1 MFLLPCC
8 SETRPG
14 KAAES
19 TTFFSSSLAKRG
31 AEEEACSGDWVRVVR
46 PTVTPATKHKHRM
59 SDSLF
64 GINAEF
70 FHGPIDYAHPKLADV
85 CVEELGCAV
94 IRWPGGTG
102 ANGYNI
108 FDEKLDEETMVIGG
122 KEIAMENVKFKQIN
136 ECIAR
141 SKTDGKY
148 KVKDFGTFNNRCNG
162 KIAVSL
168 VLNVCTRDETH
179 TRAVCERLKQE
190 NVNVA
195 FCEIGNEVYFPQYA
209 QFIDAVEE
217 YAERC
222 DKHAKMAK
230 FFTPSVRLGWWR
242 AARFGQTKVF

>member
-1 MFLLPCC
+1 MFLRVLFITATRRDWRNTTNETKDNVENIPYYSKNTIQSRLIFRPRLFLYNYSFAAAAMFILPCC

-14 KAAES
+14 KAAAT

-59 SDSLF
+59 SDALF

-108 FDEKLDEETMVIGG
+108 FDEKLDEAYDGYLSVWIGMVRDGTGDQFKWEDTCEDQGG
-122 KEIAMENVKFKQIN
+122 YENWLPNQP
-136 ECIAR
+136 
-141 SKTDGKY
+141 
-148 KVKDFGTFNNRCNG
+148 NNAGGNQDCVGHIYEAGAKPPLWKR
-162 KIAVSL
+162 
-168 VLNVCTRDETH
+168 TR
-179 TRAVCERLKQE
+179 
-190 NVNVA
+190 
-195 FCEIGNEVYFPQYA
+195 
-209 QFIDAVEE
+209 
-217 YAERC
+217 
-222 DKHAKMAK
+222 
-230 FFTPSVRLGWWR
+230 
-242 AARFGQTKVF
+242 